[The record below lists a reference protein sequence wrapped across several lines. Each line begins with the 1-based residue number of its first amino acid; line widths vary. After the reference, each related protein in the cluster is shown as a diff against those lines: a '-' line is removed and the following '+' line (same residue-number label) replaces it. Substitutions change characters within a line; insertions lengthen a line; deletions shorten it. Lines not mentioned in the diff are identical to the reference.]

1 MIVEFLDEVS
11 IDACNKYSNMDMRVA
26 PSLFLEFSGSPK
38 SLDDNAEIVGRKHL
52 SSFLWHLYLA
62 RVVNTNCVIY
72 GKHAFNTVHYNF
84 ILVVTLFLIG

>member
-38 SLDDNAEIVGRKHL
+38 SLDDNAEIVGRDRAL
-52 SSFLWHLYLA
+52 VQFSVPFELA
-62 RVVNTNCVIY
+62 RVVNTNCVIWY
-72 GKHAFNTVHYNF
+72 TCFQYIVISF
-84 ILVVTLFLIG
+84 

>member
-38 SLDDNAEIVGRKHL
+38 SLDDNAEIVGKDRALVQFSVPFEFSKSCEYKLCYMVHML
-52 SSFLWHLYLA
+52 S
-62 RVVNTNCVIY
+62 I
-72 GKHAFNTVHYNF
+72 HYNF